1 MNVHHFRRE
10 TMGFRHLCFGV
21 SPQGL
26 SHLMNFLIKTSI
38 YRGFPIFSHDFPIL
52 TFIFDGDLPKDLHI
66 STADPKRT
74 FCEVKRIGTC

>member
-1 MNVHHFRRE
+1 MYIIFVGKD
-10 TMGFRHLCFGV
+10 GFSTSMFLRF
-21 SPQGL
+21 PQGL

-52 TFIFDGDLPKDLHI
+52 TSIFDGDLPKDLHI